1 MEIMPPIVYFV
12 TSWNVLIS
20 TRAAHHSLTK
30 IVMLV
35 ALHSICDF
43 IALSLQEEG
52 EEEEG
57 FGVTMSH
64 FTGYHFLLPLP
75 QDH

>member
-35 ALHSICDF
+35 ALQPNSDF
-43 IALSLQEEG
+43 IALSLY

-57 FGVTMSH
+57 FGVTILI
-64 FTGYHFLLPLP
+64 FLPVP
-75 QDH
+75 QPEDQ